1 MLGLLY
7 LLLYL
12 SNTLHPI
19 AQPKN
24 QSFMSSIKV
33 VLRKNKIDKAGLA
46 PLYLRVI
53 KNRKTKFISL
63 SVKLQ
68 PNEWD
73 EDKQKVK
80 KNHKSSTRL
89 NAYISKKIADAEG
102 EIADLERKNQSTS
115 AIRIKEAIKGKPLI
129 NFFEFAY
136 DRCEKL
142 KDTVTLST
150 YRSYKNNIEKF
161 ERFIGHREIM
171 FDDITATT
179 LKNYA
184 SHCSSRLGNNNT
196 TINYAFR
203 ILNLMFREAKSE
215 DLISNE
221 LAPFTK
227 FKVKKNKTTKRYLNE
242 EQFEAFINLEVPQE
256 HKAQVI
262 KDMFIFSVF
271 SGGLRFGDV
280 IELQWKNYDSKNH
293 RITKTIRKTKRQ
305 HSIKIGQKAVDIL
318 EKYKTKD
325 QKQNHIVF
333 PFAKVDEL
341 YFKDR
346 ERRSLITNRAIS
358 LSNMYLSRIGKQ
370 LELPFNLSFHISRHT
385 FATRALNNG
394 MRIEHVSKLMDHS
407 DIGIT
412 QVYAKI
418 IGSELDNAV
427 DKYIN

>member
-1 MLGLLY
+1 MA
-7 LLLYL
+7 
-12 SNTLHPI
+12 SVKI
-19 AQPKN
+19 
-24 QSFMSSIKV
+24 I
-33 VLRKNKIDKAGLA
+33 LRKDKIDKTGDA

-53 KNRKTKFISL
+53 KDRRTKFISL
-63 SVKLQ
+63 SLKLH

-73 EDKQKVK
+73 DDKQKVK
-80 KNHKSSTRL
+80 KNHQNSTRL
-89 NAYISKKIADAEG
+89 NAYISKKVADAEG
-102 EIADLERKNQSTS
+102 EIADLERRNQSTS
-115 AIRIKEAIKGKPLI
+115 ARRIKEAIKGKPLI
-129 NFFEFAY
+129 NFFDFAF

-161 ERFIGHREIM
+161 ERFVGHRELM

-184 SHCSSRLGNNNT
+184 SYCSSKLGNNNT

-203 ILNLMFREAKSE
+203 ILNLMFREAKRE

-227 FKVKKNKTTKRYLNE
+227 FKVKKNKTTKRYLNA
-242 EQFEAFINLEVPQE
+242 EQFDAFMNLEVPDK

-280 IELQWKNYDSKNH
+280 IELQWKNYDKKNH

-305 HSIKIGQKAVDIL
+305 HSLRIGQKAIDIL
-318 EKYKTKD
+318 DRYATENKN
-325 QKQNHIVF
+325 QNDIIF
-333 PFAKVDEL
+333 PFAKIDEQ

-346 ERRSLITNRAIS
+346 EHRSLITNRAIS
-358 LSNMYLSRIGKQ
+358 LSNMYLSRMGKQ

-394 MRIEHVSKLMDHS
+394 MRIEHVSKLMDHT

-418 IGSELDNAV
+418 ISSELDNAV

>member
-1 MLGLLY
+1 MA
-7 LLLYL
+7 
-12 SNTLHPI
+12 SVKI
-19 AQPKN
+19 
-24 QSFMSSIKV
+24 I
-33 VLRKNKIDKAGLA
+33 LRKDKIDKTGDA

-53 KNRKTKFISL
+53 KDRRTKFISL
-63 SVKLQ
+63 SLKLH

-73 EDKQKVK
+73 DDKQKVK
-80 KNHKSSTRL
+80 KNHQNSTRL
-89 NAYISKKIADAEG
+89 NAYISKKVADAEG
-102 EIADLERKNQSTS
+102 EIADLERRNQSTS
-115 AIRIKEAIKGKPLI
+115 ARRIKEAIKGKPLI
-129 NFFEFAY
+129 NFFDFAF

-161 ERFIGHREIM
+161 ERFVGHRELM

-184 SHCSSRLGNNNT
+184 SYCSSKLGNNNT

-203 ILNLMFREAKSE
+203 ILNLMFREAKKE

-227 FKVKKNKTTKRYLNE
+227 FKVKKNKTTKRYLNA
-242 EQFEAFINLEVPQE
+242 EQFDAFMNLEVPDK

-280 IELQWKNYDSKNH
+280 IELQWKNYDKKNH
-293 RITKTIRKTKRQ
+293 RIIKTIRKTKRQ
-305 HSIKIGQKAVDIL
+305 HSLRIGQKAIDIL
-318 EKYKTKD
+318 NRYATEDKS
-325 QKQNHIVF
+325 QNDIIF
-333 PFAKVDEL
+333 PFAKIDEQ

-346 ERRSLITNRAIS
+346 EHRSLITNRAIS
-358 LSNMYLSRIGKQ
+358 LSNMYLSRMGKK

-394 MRIEHVSKLMDHS
+394 MRIEHVSKLMDHT

-418 IGSELDNAV
+418 ISSELDNAV

>member
-1 MLGLLY
+1 MHTINLREIMA
-7 LLLYL
+7 
-12 SNTLHPI
+12 SVKI
-19 AQPKN
+19 
-24 QSFMSSIKV
+24 I
-33 VLRKNKIDKAGLA
+33 LRKDKIDKTGDA

-53 KNRKTKFISL
+53 KDRRTKFISL
-63 SVKLQ
+63 SLKLH

-73 EDKQKVK
+73 DDKQKVK
-80 KNHKSSTRL
+80 KNHQNSTRL
-89 NAYISKKIADAEG
+89 NAYISKKVADAEG
-102 EIADLERKNQSTS
+102 EIADLERRNQSTS
-115 AIRIKEAIKGKPLI
+115 ARRIKEAIKGKPLI
-129 NFFEFAY
+129 NFFDFAF

-161 ERFIGHREIM
+161 ERFVGHRELM

-184 SHCSSRLGNNNT
+184 SYCSSKLGNNNT

-203 ILNLMFREAKSE
+203 ILNLMFREAKRE

-227 FKVKKNKTTKRYLNE
+227 FKVKKNKTTKRYLNA
-242 EQFEAFINLEVPQE
+242 EQFDAFMNLEVPDK

-262 KDMFIFSVF
+262 KDMFVFSVF

-280 IELQWKNYDSKNH
+280 IELQWKNYDKKNH

-305 HSIKIGQKAVDIL
+305 HSLRIGQKAIDIL
-318 EKYKTKD
+318 DRYATENKS
-325 QKQNHIVF
+325 QNDIIF
-333 PFAKVDEL
+333 PFAKIDEQ

-346 ERRSLITNRAIS
+346 EHRSLITNRAIS
-358 LSNMYLSRIGKQ
+358 LSNMYLSRMGKQ

-394 MRIEHVSKLMDHS
+394 MRIEHVSKLMDHT

-418 IGSELDNAV
+418 ISSELDNAV

>member
-1 MLGLLY
+1 MA
-7 LLLYL
+7 
-12 SNTLHPI
+12 SVKI
-19 AQPKN
+19 
-24 QSFMSSIKV
+24 I
-33 VLRKNKIDKAGLA
+33 LRKDKIDKTGDA

-53 KNRKTKFISL
+53 KDRRTKFISL
-63 SVKLQ
+63 SLKLH

-73 EDKQKVK
+73 DDKQKVK
-80 KNHKSSTRL
+80 KNHQNSTRL
-89 NAYISKKIADAEG
+89 NAYISKKVADAEG
-102 EIADLERKNQSTS
+102 EIADLERRNQSTS
-115 AIRIKEAIKGKPLI
+115 ARRIKEAIKGKPLI
-129 NFFEFAY
+129 NFFDFAF

-161 ERFIGHREIM
+161 ERFVGHRELM

-184 SHCSSRLGNNNT
+184 SYCSSKLGNNNT

-203 ILNLMFREAKSE
+203 ILNLMFREAKRE

-227 FKVKKNKTTKRYLNE
+227 FKVKKNKTTKRYLNA
-242 EQFEAFINLEVPQE
+242 EQFDAFMNLEVPDKY
-256 HKAQVI
+256 KAQVI
-262 KDMFIFSVF
+262 KDMFVFSVF

-280 IELQWKNYDSKNH
+280 IELQWKNYDKKNH
-293 RITKTIRKTKRQ
+293 RIIKTIRKTKRQ
-305 HSIKIGQKAVDIL
+305 HSLRIGQKAIDIL
-318 EKYKTKD
+318 DRYATENKN
-325 QKQNHIVF
+325 QNDIIF
-333 PFAKVDEL
+333 PFARIDEQ

-346 ERRSLITNRAIS
+346 EHRSLITNRAIS
-358 LSNMYLSRIGKQ
+358 LSNMYLSRMGKQ

-385 FATRALNNG
+385 FSTRALNNG
-394 MRIEHVSKLMDHS
+394 MRIEHVSKLMDHT

-418 IGSELDNAV
+418 ISSELDNSV

>member
-1 MLGLLY
+1 MA
-7 LLLYL
+7 
-12 SNTLHPI
+12 SVKI
-19 AQPKN
+19 
-24 QSFMSSIKV
+24 I
-33 VLRKNKIDKAGLA
+33 LRKDKIDKTGDA

-53 KNRKTKFISL
+53 KDRRTKFISL
-63 SVKLQ
+63 SLKLH

-73 EDKQKVK
+73 DDKQKVK
-80 KNHKSSTRL
+80 KNHQNSTRL
-89 NAYISKKIADAEG
+89 NAYISKKVADAEG
-102 EIADLERKNQSTS
+102 EIADLERRNQSTS
-115 AIRIKEAIKGKPLI
+115 ARRIKEAIKGKPLI
-129 NFFEFAY
+129 NFFDFAF

-161 ERFIGHREIM
+161 ERFVGHSELM

-184 SHCSSRLGNNNT
+184 SYCSSKLGNNNT

-203 ILNLMFREAKSE
+203 ILNLMFREAKRE

-227 FKVKKNKTTKRYLNE
+227 FKVKKNKTTKRYLNA
-242 EQFEAFINLEVPQE
+242 EQFDAFMNLEVPDK

-280 IELQWKNYDSKNH
+280 IELQWKNYDKKNY

-305 HSIKIGQKAVDIL
+305 HSLRIGQKAIDIL
-318 EKYKTKD
+318 DRYATENKN
-325 QKQNHIVF
+325 QNDIIF
-333 PFAKVDEL
+333 PFAKIDEQ

-346 ERRSLITNRAIS
+346 EHRSLITNRAIS
-358 LSNMYLSRIGKQ
+358 LSNMYLSRMGKQ

-394 MRIEHVSKLMDHS
+394 MRIEHVSKLMDHT

-418 IGSELDNAV
+418 ISSELDNAV

>member
-1 MLGLLY
+1 MA
-7 LLLYL
+7 
-12 SNTLHPI
+12 SVKI
-19 AQPKN
+19 
-24 QSFMSSIKV
+24 I
-33 VLRKNKIDKAGLA
+33 LRKDKIDKTGDA

-53 KNRKTKFISL
+53 KDRRTKFISL
-63 SVKLQ
+63 SLKLH

-73 EDKQKVK
+73 DDKQKVK
-80 KNHKSSTRL
+80 KNHQNSTRL
-89 NAYISKKIADAEG
+89 NAYISKKVADAEG
-102 EIADLERKNQSTS
+102 EIADLERRNQSTS
-115 AIRIKEAIKGKPLI
+115 ARRIKEAIKGKPLI
-129 NFFEFAY
+129 NFFDFAF

-161 ERFIGHREIM
+161 ERFVGHRELM

-184 SHCSSRLGNNNT
+184 SYCSSKLGNNNT

-203 ILNLMFREAKSE
+203 ILNLMFREAKRE

-227 FKVKKNKTTKRYLNE
+227 FKVKKNKTTKRYLNA
-242 EQFEAFINLEVPQE
+242 EQFDAFMNLEVPDK

-280 IELQWKNYDSKNH
+280 IELQWKNYDKKNH

-305 HSIKIGQKAVDIL
+305 HSIRIGQKAIDIL
-318 EKYKTKD
+318 EKYASYD
-325 QKQNHIVF
+325 NSQNDIIF
-333 PFAKVDEL
+333 PFAKIDEQ

-346 ERRSLITNRAIS
+346 EHRSLITNRAIS
-358 LSNMYLSRIGKQ
+358 LSNMYLSRMGKQ

-394 MRIEHVSKLMDHS
+394 MRIEHVSKLMDHT

-418 IGSELDNAV
+418 ISSELDNAV

>member
-1 MLGLLY
+1 MA
-7 LLLYL
+7 
-12 SNTLHPI
+12 SVKI
-19 AQPKN
+19 
-24 QSFMSSIKV
+24 I
-33 VLRKNKIDKAGLA
+33 LRKDKIDKTGDA

-53 KNRKTKFISL
+53 KDRRTKFISL
-63 SVKLQ
+63 SLKLH

-73 EDKQKVK
+73 DDKQKVK
-80 KNHKSSTRL
+80 KNHQNSTRL
-89 NAYISKKIADAEG
+89 NAYISKKVADAEG
-102 EIADLERKNQSTS
+102 EIADLERRNQSTS
-115 AIRIKEAIKGKPLI
+115 ARRIKEAIKGKPLI
-129 NFFEFAY
+129 NFFDFAF

-161 ERFIGHREIM
+161 ERFVGHRELM

-184 SHCSSRLGNNNT
+184 SYCSSKLGNNNT

-203 ILNLMFREAKSE
+203 ILNLMFREAKRE

-227 FKVKKNKTTKRYLNE
+227 FKVKKNKTTKRYLNA
-242 EQFEAFINLEVPQE
+242 EQFDAFMNLEVPDK

-280 IELQWKNYDSKNH
+280 IELQWKNYDKKNH
-293 RITKTIRKTKRQ
+293 RIIKTIRKTKRQ
-305 HSIKIGQKAVDIL
+305 HSLRIGQKAIDIL
-318 EKYKTKD
+318 DRYATENKS
-325 QKQNHIVF
+325 QNDIIF
-333 PFAKVDEL
+333 PFAKIDEQ

-346 ERRSLITNRAIS
+346 EHRSLITNRAIS
-358 LSNMYLSRIGKQ
+358 LSNMYLSRMGKQ

-394 MRIEHVSKLMDHS
+394 MRIEHVSKLMDHT

-418 IGSELDNAV
+418 ISSELDNAV

>member
-1 MLGLLY
+1 MA
-7 LLLYL
+7 
-12 SNTLHPI
+12 SVKI
-19 AQPKN
+19 
-24 QSFMSSIKV
+24 I
-33 VLRKNKIDKAGLA
+33 LRKDKIDKTGDA

-53 KNRKTKFISL
+53 KDRRAKFISL
-63 SVKLQ
+63 SLKLH

-73 EDKQKVK
+73 DDKQKVK
-80 KNHKSSTRL
+80 KNHRNSTRL
-89 NAYISKKIADAEG
+89 NAYISKKVADAEG
-102 EIADLERKNQSTS
+102 EIADLERRNQSTS
-115 AIRIKEAIKGKPLI
+115 ARRIKEAIKGKPLI
-129 NFFEFAY
+129 NFFDFAF

-161 ERFIGHREIM
+161 ERFVGHRELM

-184 SHCSSRLGNNNT
+184 SYCSSKLGNNNT

-203 ILNLMFREAKSE
+203 ILNLMFREAKRE

-227 FKVKKNKTTKRYLNE
+227 FKVKKNKTTKRYLNA
-242 EQFEAFINLEVPQE
+242 EQFDAFMNLEVPDK

-280 IELQWKNYDSKNH
+280 IELQWKNYDKKNH
-293 RITKTIRKTKRQ
+293 RIIKTIRKTKRQ
-305 HSIKIGQKAVDIL
+305 HSLRIGQKAIDIL
-318 EKYKTKD
+318 DRYATENKN
-325 QKQNHIVF
+325 QNDIIF
-333 PFAKVDEL
+333 PFAKIDEQ

-346 ERRSLITNRAIS
+346 EHRSLITNRAIS
-358 LSNMYLSRIGKQ
+358 LSNMYLSRMGKQ

-394 MRIEHVSKLMDHS
+394 MRIEHVSKLMDHT

-418 IGSELDNAV
+418 ISSELDNAV

>member
-1 MLGLLY
+1 MA
-7 LLLYL
+7 
-12 SNTLHPI
+12 SVKI
-19 AQPKN
+19 
-24 QSFMSSIKV
+24 I
-33 VLRKNKIDKAGLA
+33 LRKDKIDKTGDA

-53 KNRKTKFISL
+53 KDRRTKFISL
-63 SVKLQ
+63 SLKLH

-73 EDKQKVK
+73 DDKQKVK
-80 KNHKSSTRL
+80 KNHQNSTRL
-89 NAYISKKIADAEG
+89 NAYISKKVADAEG
-102 EIADLERKNQSTS
+102 EIADLERRNQSTS
-115 AIRIKEAIKGKPLI
+115 ARRIKEAIKGKPLI
-129 NFFEFAY
+129 NFFDFAF

-161 ERFIGHREIM
+161 ERFVGHRELM

-184 SHCSSRLGNNNT
+184 SYCSSKLGNNNT

-203 ILNLMFREAKSE
+203 ILNLMFREAKRE

-227 FKVKKNKTTKRYLNE
+227 FKVKKNKTTKRYLNA
-242 EQFEAFINLEVPQE
+242 EQFDAFMNLEVPDKY
-256 HKAQVI
+256 KAQVI
-262 KDMFIFSVF
+262 KDMFVFSVF

-280 IELQWKNYDSKNH
+280 IELQWKNYDKKNH
-293 RITKTIRKTKRQ
+293 RIIKTIRKTKRQ
-305 HSIKIGQKAVDIL
+305 HSLRIGQKAIDIL
-318 EKYKTKD
+318 DRYATENKN
-325 QKQNHIVF
+325 QNDIIF
-333 PFAKVDEL
+333 PFAKIDEQ

-346 ERRSLITNRAIS
+346 EHRSLITNRAIS
-358 LSNMYLSRIGKQ
+358 LSNMYLSRMGKQ

-394 MRIEHVSKLMDHS
+394 MRIEHVSKLMDHT

-418 IGSELDNAV
+418 ISSELDNAV

>member
-1 MLGLLY
+1 MA
-7 LLLYL
+7 
-12 SNTLHPI
+12 SVKI
-19 AQPKN
+19 
-24 QSFMSSIKV
+24 I
-33 VLRKNKIDKAGLA
+33 LRKDKIDKTGDA

-53 KNRKTKFISL
+53 KDRRTKFISL
-63 SVKLQ
+63 SLKLH

-73 EDKQKVK
+73 DDKQKVK
-80 KNHKSSTRL
+80 KNHQNSTRL
-89 NAYISKKIADAEG
+89 NAYISKKVADAEG
-102 EIADLERKNQSTS
+102 EIADLERRNQSTS
-115 AIRIKEAIKGKPLI
+115 ARRIKEAIKGKPLI
-129 NFFEFAY
+129 NFFDFAF

-161 ERFIGHREIM
+161 ERFVGHRELM

-184 SHCSSRLGNNNT
+184 SYCSSKLGNNNT

-203 ILNLMFREAKSE
+203 ILNLMFREAKRE

-227 FKVKKNKTTKRYLNE
+227 FKVKKNKTTKRYLNA
-242 EQFEAFINLEVPQE
+242 EQFDAFMNLEVPDK

-280 IELQWKNYDSKNH
+280 IELQWKNYDKKNH
-293 RITKTIRKTKRQ
+293 RIIKTIRKTKRQ
-305 HSIKIGQKAVDIL
+305 HSLRIGQKAIDIL
-318 EKYKTKD
+318 DRYATEDKN
-325 QKQNHIVF
+325 QNDVIF
-333 PFAKVDEL
+333 PFAKIDEQ

-346 ERRSLITNRAIS
+346 EHRSLITNRAIS
-358 LSNMYLSRIGKQ
+358 LSNMYLSRMGKK

-394 MRIEHVSKLMDHS
+394 MRIEHVSKLMDHT

-418 IGSELDNAV
+418 ISSELDNAV

>member
-1 MLGLLY
+1 MA
-7 LLLYL
+7 
-12 SNTLHPI
+12 SVKI
-19 AQPKN
+19 
-24 QSFMSSIKV
+24 I
-33 VLRKNKIDKAGLA
+33 LRKDKIDKTGDA

-53 KNRKTKFISL
+53 KDRRTKFISL
-63 SVKLQ
+63 SLKLH

-73 EDKQKVK
+73 DDKQKVK
-80 KNHKSSTRL
+80 KNHQNSTRL
-89 NAYISKKIADAEG
+89 NAYISKKVADAEG
-102 EIADLERKNQSTS
+102 EIADLERRNQSTS
-115 AIRIKEAIKGKPLI
+115 ARRIKEAIKGKPLI
-129 NFFEFAY
+129 NFFDFAF

-161 ERFIGHREIM
+161 ERFVGHRELM

-184 SHCSSRLGNNNT
+184 SYCSSKLGNNNT

-203 ILNLMFREAKSE
+203 ILNLMFREAKRE

-227 FKVKKNKTTKRYLNE
+227 FKVKKNKTTKRYLNA
-242 EQFEAFINLEVPQE
+242 EQFDAFMNLEVPNK

-280 IELQWKNYDSKNH
+280 IELQWKNYDKKNH
-293 RITKTIRKTKRQ
+293 RIIKTIRKTKRQ
-305 HSIKIGQKAVDIL
+305 HSLRIGQKAIDIL
-318 EKYKTKD
+318 DRYATENKS
-325 QKQNHIVF
+325 QNDIIF
-333 PFAKVDEL
+333 PFAKIDVQ

-346 ERRSLITNRAIS
+346 EHRSLITNRAIS
-358 LSNMYLSRIGKQ
+358 LSNMYLSRMGKQ

-394 MRIEHVSKLMDHS
+394 MRIEHVSKLMDHT

-418 IGSELDNAV
+418 ISSELDNAV

>member
-1 MLGLLY
+1 MA
-7 LLLYL
+7 
-12 SNTLHPI
+12 SVKI
-19 AQPKN
+19 
-24 QSFMSSIKV
+24 I
-33 VLRKNKIDKAGLA
+33 LRKDKIDKTGDA

-53 KNRKTKFISL
+53 KDRRTKFISL
-63 SVKLQ
+63 SLKLH

-73 EDKQKVK
+73 DDKQKVK
-80 KNHKSSTRL
+80 KNHRNSTRL
-89 NAYISKKIADAEG
+89 NAYISKKVADAEG
-102 EIADLERKNQSTS
+102 EIADLERRNQSTS
-115 AIRIKEAIKGKPLI
+115 ARRIKEAIKGKPLI
-129 NFFEFAY
+129 NFFDFAF

-161 ERFIGHREIM
+161 ERFVGHRELM

-184 SHCSSRLGNNNT
+184 SYCSSKLGNNNT

-203 ILNLMFREAKSE
+203 ILNLMFREAKRE

-227 FKVKKNKTTKRYLNE
+227 FKVKKNKTTKRYLNA
-242 EQFEAFINLEVPQE
+242 EQFDAFMNLEVPDK

-280 IELQWKNYDSKNH
+280 IELQWKNYDKKNH
-293 RITKTIRKTKRQ
+293 RIIKTIRKTKRQ
-305 HSIKIGQKAVDIL
+305 HSLRIGQKAIDIL
-318 EKYKTKD
+318 DRYATENKN
-325 QKQNHIVF
+325 QNDIIF
-333 PFAKVDEL
+333 PFAKIDEQ

-346 ERRSLITNRAIS
+346 EHRSLITNRAIS
-358 LSNMYLSRIGKQ
+358 LSNMYLSRMGKQ

-394 MRIEHVSKLMDHS
+394 MRIEHVSKLMDHT

-418 IGSELDNAV
+418 ISSELDNAV

>member
-1 MLGLLY
+1 MA
-7 LLLYL
+7 
-12 SNTLHPI
+12 SVKI
-19 AQPKN
+19 
-24 QSFMSSIKV
+24 I
-33 VLRKNKIDKAGLA
+33 LRKDKIDKTGDA

-53 KNRKTKFISL
+53 KYRRTKFISL
-63 SVKLQ
+63 SLKLH

-73 EDKQKVK
+73 DDKQKVK
-80 KNHKSSTRL
+80 KNHQNSTRL
-89 NAYISKKIADAEG
+89 NAYISKKVADAEG
-102 EIADLERKNQSTS
+102 EIADLERRNQSTS
-115 AIRIKEAIKGKPLI
+115 ARRIKEAIKGKPLI
-129 NFFEFAY
+129 NFFDFAF

-161 ERFIGHREIM
+161 ERFVGHRELM

-184 SHCSSRLGNNNT
+184 SYCSSKLGNNNT

-203 ILNLMFREAKSE
+203 ILNLMFREAKRE

-227 FKVKKNKTTKRYLNE
+227 FKVKKNKTTKRYLNA
-242 EQFEAFINLEVPQE
+242 EQFDAFMNLEVPDK

-280 IELQWKNYDSKNH
+280 IELQWKNYDKKNH
-293 RITKTIRKTKRQ
+293 RIIKTIRKTKRQ
-305 HSIKIGQKAVDIL
+305 HSLRIGQKAIDIL
-318 EKYKTKD
+318 DRYATENKN
-325 QKQNHIVF
+325 QNDIIF
-333 PFAKVDEL
+333 PFAKIDEQ

-346 ERRSLITNRAIS
+346 EHRSLITNRAIS

-394 MRIEHVSKLMDHS
+394 MRIEHVSKLMDHT

-418 IGSELDNAV
+418 ISSELDNAV

>member
-1 MLGLLY
+1 MA
-7 LLLYL
+7 
-12 SNTLHPI
+12 SVKI
-19 AQPKN
+19 
-24 QSFMSSIKV
+24 I
-33 VLRKNKIDKAGLA
+33 LRKDKIDKTGDA

-53 KNRKTKFISL
+53 KDRRAKFISL
-63 SVKLQ
+63 SLKLH

-73 EDKQKVK
+73 DDKQKVK
-80 KNHKSSTRL
+80 KNHQNSTRL
-89 NAYISKKIADAEG
+89 NAYISKKVADAEG
-102 EIADLERKNQSTS
+102 EIADLERRNQSTS
-115 AIRIKEAIKGKPLI
+115 ARRIKEAIKGKPLI
-129 NFFEFAY
+129 NFFDFAF

-161 ERFIGHREIM
+161 ERFVGHRELM

-184 SHCSSRLGNNNT
+184 SYCSSKLGNNNT

-203 ILNLMFREAKSE
+203 ILNLMFREAKRE

-227 FKVKKNKTTKRYLNE
+227 FKVKKNKTTKRYLNA
-242 EQFEAFINLEVPQE
+242 EQFDAFMNLEVPDK

-280 IELQWKNYDSKNH
+280 IELQWKNYDKNNH

-305 HSIKIGQKAVDIL
+305 HSLRIGQKAIDIL
-318 EKYKTKD
+318 DRYATENKN
-325 QKQNHIVF
+325 QNDIIF
-333 PFAKVDEL
+333 PFAKIDEQ

-346 ERRSLITNRAIS
+346 EHRSLITNRAIS
-358 LSNMYLSRIGKQ
+358 LSNMYLSRMGKQ

-394 MRIEHVSKLMDHS
+394 MRIEHVSKLMDHT

-418 IGSELDNAV
+418 ISSELDNAV